1 MEWMQLRKDSFIS
14 KPTCYI
20 TLCSTQTLS
29 YRLVTHSRAAA
40 YTKNNILSAFEAT
53 GIWPRNPCKVFIL
66 QSRHITQFEF
76 PPAVEIVI
84 LLKLNCILSKRSTKS
99 KYMGVQ
105 VRLNT
110 ISLYQSQQSALAIRG
125 ITVSGHTQY
134 LRLRPYETSLLRPF
148 KTSLLRPSKTSP
160 SPAIRDSSPA
170 ETSIC
175 NTPPSC
181 YASCSKNNKQTNDV
195 HSSLLKTLH
204 GKWAGKEY
212 YCSLRTAIHINKE
225 ICTTSNWP
233 PMDS

>member
-99 KYMGVQ
+99 KYMRVQ

-110 ISLYQSQQSALAIRG
+110 ISLYQSQQSAL
-125 ITVSGHTQY
+125 
-134 LRLRPYETSLLRPF
+134 
-148 KTSLLRPSKTSP
+148 
-160 SPAIRDSSPA
+160 AIRDSSPA